1 MEGNTKKKKRGV
13 ILGIVAVVLV
23 AATIALVFT
32 GPMIVNAAIRS
43 FASPAEYYRY
53 IEKKAAKEKLSDFG
67 DWYEELREKYSGK
80 DNVKEEAEVVFEIGD
95 GLREILASMTEAD
108 VPAVDAVSFWYEG
121 VSEADGSK
129 GAVEAVFRVDETEV
143 LHGDLMYDAEKEA
156 MYVKVPEL
164 AEEYVGIKVLDV
176 LGGID
181 LETEDSEAK
190 LKKFFE
196 TLPKKKQAEKIL
208 ERYVELALE
217 CIENA
222 EVGSATVEAGDVKS
236 EYTEIVVT
244 LDAETVQNIAE
255 AVSEELQSDEDVEKL
270 VKEICLANGSTD
282 ASASYEAFLSGA
294 EALLSQVK
302 TYTEDAKESLVMTVW
317 VDHKG
322 KIAGRKF
329 VIAEAAE
336 LFYAV
341 AVDGK
346 EIGCEASI
354 KVNGIKIS
362 LEGEGARKRELF
374 SGEFKLRAVGF
385 GLAEFAV
392 TDFDLRQFRNGYI
405 NGTVKISPVGI
416 MRSLLRNVAVN
427 GDITLEDATILLS
440 VANDKEQ
447 TSFSLALENDEVPFA
462 GFSAT
467 MKTGKGKQIELP
479 KEKDVTMFS
488 STEAFDAWFE
498 NADSQTIYDN
508 LTQAGVSKEW
518 LEELFGK

>member
-1 MEGNTKKKKRGV
+1 MEGNTKKKKRGLV
-13 ILGIVAVVLV
+13 IGIVAVVLV
-23 AATIALVFT
+23 AAAVAFVFT
-32 GPMIVNAAIRS
+32 GPMIVNAAMRS

-53 IEKKAAKEKLSDFG
+53 IEKKAAKEKISDFG
-67 DWYEELREKYSGK
+67 DWYEEQQEKYSGK
-80 DNVKEEAEVVFEIGD
+80 DNVKEEAEIVFEIGD
-95 GLREILASMTEAD
+95 GLREILASMTVAD

-143 LHGDLMYDAEKEA
+143 LHGDLVYDAEKEA

-164 AEEYVGIKVLDV
+164 GDGYVGIKVLDV

-196 TLPKKKQAEKIL
+196 VLPKKKQAEKIL

-255 AVSEELQSDEDVEKL
+255 AVLVELQSDEDVEKL

-282 ASASYEAFLSGA
+282 ANASYEAFLNGA
-294 EALLSQVK
+294 ETLLSQVM
-302 TYTEDAKESLVMTVW
+302 YIEDAKENLVMTVW

-329 VIAEAAE
+329 VIAEDAE

-362 LEGEGARKRELF
+362 LEGEGARKREMF
-374 SGEFKLRAVGF
+374 SGEFKLRAAGF
-385 GLAEFAV
+385 GLAEFEV
-392 TDFDLRQFRNGYI
+392 TDFDLRQFRKGYI
-405 NGTVKISPVGI
+405 NGTVKISPAGI
-416 MRSLLRNVAVN
+416 VRSLLRNITVN

-440 VANDKEQ
+440 VANDKKQ

-467 MKTGKGKQIELP
+467 MKTGKGKKIELP

-488 STEAFDAWFE
+488 SGEAFDAWFE